1 MLVSRHVPSCGWMT
15 ALHSHRGLSA
25 LTQNSFVLPHILVRY
40 VRSYYGRHNS
50 ANAARSVQKKTPHI
64 LLRGSLIIPLLDLAR
79 ISFVAPSNISL
90 SLKPPSSKLVNG
102 SNTIASSSNDR
113 VVGIHVCVH
122 VSLVFAENLP

>member
-40 VRSYYGRHNS
+40 VRSYNGRHNS
-50 ANAARSVQKKTPHI
+50 ANAARSVQKKKHI

-90 SLKPPSSKLVNG
+90 SLKLPSSKLVNG